1 MAILLKTIFLYF
13 LKAQNTCFV
22 TKNCGKTYYIFAYI
36 LSKKRCNWFH
46 KNLHNS
52 GMVGRR
58 KLPDPSL
65 NRIFNALSNGVQHN
79 ALISMN
85 LFWPEV
91 PINRNLLVFLNWLTS
106 GADLGYVKSVEL
118 TNIFFLWKIYIEQ
131 MCNNNKIFRR
141 KKSY

>member
-13 LKAQNTCFV
+13 LKAENTCFV
-22 TKNCGKTYYIFAYI
+22 TKNCWKTYYIFAYI

-85 LFWPEV
+85 WFWPEV

-106 GADLGYVKSVEL
+106 GADLGYVKSVGL